1 MMKYSCLDK
10 SYKGAYPFRL
20 GTTSF
25 IYPDHYV
32 PNVKLLGPFVDEI
45 ELLFFE
51 SVPADALPSKTV
63 ITELSRLA
71 EAYELTY
78 NIHLP
83 TDVSISAERPE
94 NQKQAVDT
102 LTDVIDLALPLAP
115 SAYTLHIPYN
125 EKSDDTD
132 TVKRWQSR
140 VFRNLQKIFDQ
151 GVPPHLIAVENLDYP
166 FDRLDDIIDEL
177 NLSVCLD
184 LGHLV
189 ACDDDIKTVFNAY
202 ADKTSIIHLHGFKED
217 RDHMALDQLSA
228 EFVQSVLCILQKFK
242 GTVSLEVFSFD
253 DLRASLDL
261 LDKVYKISNAR

>member
-1 MMKYSCLDK
+1 MMKYSSLDK

-32 PNVKLLGPFVDEI
+32 PNVKLLGPFLDEI

-51 SVPADALPSKTV
+51 SVPADALPSKTI
-63 ITELSRLA
+63 ITELTRLA

-102 LTDVIDLALPLAP
+102 LRDVIDLALPLAP
-115 SAYTLHIPYN
+115 SAYTLHIPYS
-125 EKSDDTD
+125 EKPEDKD
-132 TVKRWQSR
+132 TVKRWQDR
-140 VFRNLQKIFDQ
+140 VFRNLQKILAR
-151 GVPPHLIAVENLDYP
+151 GIPPPLIALETLNYP
-166 FDRLDDIIDEL
+166 FELLDDIIDDL
-177 NLSVCLD
+177 SLSVCLD
-184 LGHLV
+184 LGHLM
-189 ACDDDIKTVFNAY
+189 ARNDDIKTVFNAY

-228 EFVQSVLCILQKFK
+228 EFVQSVLWILHRFK

-253 DLRASLDL
+253 DLKASLDF
-261 LDKVYKISNAR
+261 LDKVYKTSNTR